1 MIAYDL
7 LCSAGDH
14 RFEGWF
20 GSSADFSD
28 QQAKGLLVCP
38 VCGDSEV
45 QKAVMAPNVGR
56 KGNQLAVPERKTAGS
71 IAGEAVPL
79 ANMSEMPKELVE
91 AIGKIAQM
99 QAKILEKSDWV
110 GDRFAEEARAI
121 HYGDAPDRIIH
132 GSASIDDARELYEEG
147 ISVAPLPLPVIP
159 PDAKN

>member
-7 LCSAGDH
+7 QCSAAGH

-20 GSSADFSD
+20 GSSADFND
-28 QQAKGLLVCP
+28 QKEKGLLLCP
-38 VCGDSEV
+38 ICGDKAVE
-45 QKAVMAPNVGR
+45 KAVMAPNVAR
-56 KGNQLAVPERKTAGS
+56 KGNQLAVSPRKAVAQPGHET
-71 IAGEAVPL
+71 VPL
-79 ANMSEMPKELVE
+79 ANMPEMPAELVE
-91 AIGKIAQM
+91 AIGKIAEM

-110 GDRFAEEARAI
+110 GDRFADEARAI

-132 GSASIDDARELYEEG
+132 GSASIDDARELYDEG